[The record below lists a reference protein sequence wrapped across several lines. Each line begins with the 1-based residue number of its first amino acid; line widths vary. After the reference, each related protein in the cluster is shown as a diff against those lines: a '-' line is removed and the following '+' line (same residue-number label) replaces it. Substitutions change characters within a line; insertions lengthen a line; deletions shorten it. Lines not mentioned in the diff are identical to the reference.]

1 MFGDDKTNMLV
12 AVTLVATLC
21 AGTAIWMYLAA
32 SKKGDDEKKVEEQKV
47 EVSAAKEET
56 VKKADTAE
64 NGFSFGNL
72 SKPPAKTAAAPPK
85 VKSPKE
91 ENEGQKMSK
100 QGTAFFKEQAFEKAI
115 EMYGNAIAFFE
126 NLPKTDD
133 TKKDLKVAFNNRA
146 AAHMKLSAFS
156 EAVRDCSSAL
166 ELDRFYHKVR
176 MRRGKAYEGQKD
188 LKMALHDYTTVFF
201 AEQQAGIPP
210 NKLSCDEKHMES
222 LLQAVGKVCAEEKY
236 EEKKKAG
243 KQLPSDTF
251 ITSYFVNFQHTSAP
265 AFPEDTETDLN
276 AKLAELP
283 SDDGKGTLLYRKG
296 VILKKKKKFADAA
309 KVFEEASSYG
319 ESQEYYAEV
328 MNECGTF
335 KHLMGDLE
343 AAKALLTKSAEAKP
357 GSSNVWVKLGG
368 LAFDSED
375 RESALQ
381 HFTQAVEADAE
392 DPDVYYHRGQMYLI
406 MEKYDECLADLREC
420 ISKSPP
426 FGLAHMQ
433 LGIALYRQ
441 NKKDEAMAALKKAVE
456 VSPKVPQVH
465 NYYGEV
471 LLAEGKV
478 QEAAEQFE
486 QSISVDPTFP
496 DAYVNQG
503 QLAIHTKGGQGIMEA
518 VGLYN
523 KAVEIDEQCQ
533 AAYLHHAQL
542 KLQLG
547 VRDEAIGLY
556 DKAIEWAKTQ
566 AELVEICAFR
576 EAAVAHNE
584 AALVLSGQK
593 K

>member
-1 MFGDDKTNMLV
+1 MLV
-12 AVTLVATLC
+12 MVAVASTLVV
-21 AGTAIWMYLAA
+21 GTAIWMSLAA
-32 SKKGDDEKKVEEQKV
+32 SKKDDDKKSEEKKEVQSGSGPAATEEPVKAA
-47 EVSAAKEET
+47 ESA
-56 VKKADTAE
+56 
-64 NGFSFGNL
+64 NFSFGNL
-72 SKPPAKTAAAPPK
+72 SKPPAPAPAPAPK
-85 VKSPKE
+85 VRSPVVKKE
-91 ENEGQKMSK
+91 ENEAQKMSK
-100 QGTAFFKEQAFEKAI
+100 QGTALFKKQDFKGAI
-115 EMYGNAIAFFE
+115 DTYGNAITLFE
-126 NLPKTDD
+126 KGEMTDD
-133 TKKDLKVAFNNRA
+133 NKKDLKVAYNNRA
-146 AAHMKLSAFS
+146 AAHMKLEAFGD
-156 EAVRDCSSAL
+156 AVEDCTSAL
-166 ELDRFYHKVR
+166 ALDRFYHKVR
-176 MRRGKAYEGQKD
+176 MRRAKAYESKGE
-188 LKMALHDYTTVFF
+188 LKMALHDFTTVFF

-210 NKLSCDEKHMES
+210 NKLSCDEQHMEK
-222 LLQAVGKVCAEEKY
+222 LLQDVGKTCAEEKY
-236 EEKKKAG
+236 EEKKNAP

-251 ITSYFVNFQHTSAP
+251 ITSYFVNFQHTGAP
-265 AFPEDTETDLN
+265 AFPEDTETELD
-276 AKLAELP
+276 AKLAGDSLGADE
-283 SDDGKGTLLYRKG
+283 KGSLLYRKG
-296 VILKKKKKFADAA
+296 TVLKKKKKFAAAA
-309 KVFEEASSYG
+309 KAFEDASECGSA
-319 ESQEYYAEV
+319 QEYYAEI

-343 AAKALLTKSAEAKP
+343 AAKALLTKSAEANP
-357 GSSNVWVKLGG
+357 ASSNVWVKLGG

-375 RESALQ
+375 RESALL
-381 HFTQAVEADAE
+381 HFTKAVAANPD

-406 MEKYDECLADLREC
+406 MEMYDECLADLREC
-420 ISKSPP
+420 IGKSAP

-441 NKKDEAMAALKKAVE
+441 NKKEEAMASLKKAVE

-478 QEAAEQFE
+478 EEAAEQFE

-496 DAYVNQG
+496 DAYVNKG
-503 QLAIHTKGGQGIMEA
+503 QLSIHTKGGQGIMEA